1 MIHVKK
7 YINALWN
14 GSAELLLLLTVFL
27 LPFQTRWIFHVEQRA
42 GYTWE
47 FATRSFYILDAFI
60 LAAFFITLLQWS
72 PKKSARL
79 KKYSLLFGS
88 AGVLLLASYLSFLFA
103 DDRSIS
109 GWWLWNLLLSM
120 LFAGTLILNQISWKR
135 IAWSFVAA
143 MTLQAILAVAQWKFQ
158 AVVGST
164 LFGIAE
170 QFPEN
175 RGVQVVS
182 TLPYGRVLRPYG
194 ALPHPNIFAGYLTV
208 GTWFATSLLDQVS
221 KRSFKKREV
230 KLALT
235 LLLGMSL
242 ALQASALWMTMS
254 RAALLALGTV
264 FICIV
269 LWHALEHKRLSGSLV
284 IAGASIL
291 LPILIL
297 TSMFSWYVT
306 PRAEGLLATET
317 APTLEQLSIE
327 QRLSSMDRVFEAI
340 EKKPLSGVGIGNA
353 TVTQAEPVH
362 NVLLLMFHEIGIFGV
377 MVIVLFGVSLAA
389 LLWNQ
394 WHEST
399 HNRLMVKT
407 AGLILATLFIIGL
420 FDHYLW
426 SLHAGSLL
434 LWLCISSGFFGV
446 EDTE

>member
-1 MIHVKK
+1 M
-7 YINALWN
+7 WN
-14 GSAELLLLLTVFL
+14 GPAELLLLLTVFL
-27 LPFQTRWIFHVEQRA
+27 LPFQTRWIFYVEQRA

-79 KKYSLLFGS
+79 KKYGLLFGS

-103 DDRSIS
+103 ADRPIS

-120 LFAGTLILNQISWKR
+120 LFAGTLVLNQISWKR
-135 IAWSFVAA
+135 FAWSFVAA
-143 MTLQAILAVAQWKFQ
+143 MTLQAILALAQWKLQ
-158 AVVGST
+158 AVLGNT

-194 ALPHPNIFAGYLTV
+194 ALPHPNILAGYLTV
-208 GTWFATSLLDQVS
+208 GIWFATSLLDQAS
-221 KRSFKKREV
+221 RHSFKKREV

-242 ALQASALWMTMS
+242 AVQTSALWMTMS
-254 RAALLALGTV
+254 RSALLALSIVLIGV
-264 FICIV
+264 V
-269 LWHALEHKRLSGSLV
+269 LWHAIERQRLSGALV
-284 IAGASIL
+284 ISLCSIV

-297 TSMFSWYVT
+297 TWMFSWYVT

-327 QRLSSMDRVFEAI
+327 QRLSSMDRVFKAI

-377 MVIVLFGVSLAA
+377 MAVVLFGVNLAA
-389 LLWNQ
+389 LLWNP
-394 WHEST
+394 WHESAR
-399 HNRLMVKT
+399 NRLMAKT

-426 SLHAGSLL
+426 SLHAGLLL
-434 LWLCISSGFFGV
+434 LWLCISSGFLGV
-446 EDTE
+446 DENA